1 MVHWQDAE
9 GSYEI
14 SLLNAPTSSDRLRA
28 QHLRTLNAFQPL
40 AVVMGNVPDV
50 MNHGNQDI
58 AEQIREELEAKGY
71 VSATCC

>member
-1 MVHWQDAE
+1 
-9 GSYEI
+9 
-14 SLLNAPTSSDRLRA
+14 
-28 QHLRTLNAFQPL
+28 
-40 AVVMGNVPDV
+40 MGNVPDV